1 MFLWPG
7 YQVRNAIAL
16 WRHLLNAV
24 HTAWQFSYKNPAQ
37 QCSLSSHLDAFLR
50 CDSFDLTTLG
60 SVCVQQP
67 LQSIELSC
75 TRVWPTEC
83 EIRGIGQFR
92 CFLGL
97 ITSKITSKSA
107 AIAFTGLSTQTS
119 GGKLN
124 LDRLLAYGRKI
135 NWQILNPERNLR
147 IKRKR
152 MEVSLQFAKLA
163 VNVPNAKFIYIAGG
177 DFCLDLSSTG
187 TRRQRNF

>member
-1 MFLWPG
+1 MTIFFQEPCSRMFPFLP
-7 YQVRNAIAL
+7 
-16 WRHLLNAV
+16 
-24 HTAWQFSYKNPAQ
+24 
-37 QCSLSSHLDAFLR
+37 LR
-50 CDSFDLTTLG
+50 CVLVWEDFFDLTTLG

-83 EIRGIGQFR
+83 EIRGIRFVSSWQFR

-97 ITSKITSKSA
+97 ITSKST

-135 NWQILNPERNLR
+135 NRQILNPERNLR
-147 IKRKR
+147 IKRER

-177 DFCLDLSSTG
+177 DFCFYYWRSH
-187 TRRQRNF
+187 RR